1 MLSYS
6 SRESSAWW
14 GRGGKWTANFRSYPQ
29 MMMRHSSWFTNAT
42 RGAICT
48 QRRQRILLTW
58 PDNLFARKEKPFGC
72 FNYKR
77 SGGKKGRGREV
88 EEEERAEGCPETI
101 QSAFFLRI
109 SSKIKLGMRCKAKK
123 NCVCLCPTVN
133 VCVCVCYKLRLP
145 ETIRPADATRPN
157 AAYDVISKLGS
168 DASFVFFSLLRIS
181 FGIRFLASGTSCS
194 QWWYVIKKQFPDQSR
209 CVCVCVCV
217 CSTQFAG
224 KFALRNKSANVSPRS
239 DWEGSPQWAYRFP

>member
-6 SRESSAWW
+6 SRKSSA
-14 GRGGKWTANFRSYPQ
+14 RGEGGERTANFRSYPQ

-58 PDNLFARKEKPFGC
+58 PGNLFARKEKPFGC

-77 SGGKKGRGREV
+77 SRRKKGRGREV
-88 EEEERAEGCPETI
+88 EEEERAEKLPRNYSI
-101 QSAFFLRI
+101 SFFLRI

-133 VCVCVCYKLRLP
+133 VCVCVWVCYKLRLP

-168 DASFVFFSLLRIS
+168 DASFVFLRFFAFLL
-181 FGIRFLASGTSCS
+181 A
-194 QWWYVIKKQFPDQSR
+194 
-209 CVCVCVCV
+209 
-217 CSTQFAG
+217 FA
-224 KFALRNKSANVSPRS
+224 FWLLELHVHN
-239 DWEGSPQWAYRFP
+239 DDT